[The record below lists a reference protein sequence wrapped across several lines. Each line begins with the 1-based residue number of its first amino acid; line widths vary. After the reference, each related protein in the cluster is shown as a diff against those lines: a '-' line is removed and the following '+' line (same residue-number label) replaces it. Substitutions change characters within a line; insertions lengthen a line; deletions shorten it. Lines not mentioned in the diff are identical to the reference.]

1 VAADAAPEL
10 DRCVDGAALDV
21 RRARARRRSP
31 QTGAASRRA
40 SEVRVAGGAGRGY
53 NRRVAIAPT
62 HQQIRADFDRDSV
75 VVYQAF
81 NDAIADAALAAQRLV
96 PPFSYGRMTWIK
108 PSFLWLM
115 ERSAWAK
122 RPNQTRILGVRIAR
136 EAWDGALESA
146 VLTAFVPTIHGDRG
160 RWQREF
166 DAAPVRVQWDPE
178 RSLRGAK
185 LQHRSIQVGLARA
198 VAEDYANRWVVEIRD
213 LTPLTKKIRALVDAG
228 QHGRAGKH
236 LPREAAYPA
245 TQAARRRLA
254 IT

>member
-1 VAADAAPEL
+1 MALAP
-10 DRCVDGAALDV
+10 
-21 RRARARRRSP
+21 S
-31 QTGAASRRA
+31 
-40 SEVRVAGGAGRGY
+40 
-53 NRRVAIAPT
+53 
-62 HQQIRADFDRDSV
+62 HQQIRADFDRDGV

-136 EAWDGALESA
+136 EAWDRALESA
-146 VLTAFVPTIHGDRG
+146 VLTAFEARIHGDRSA
-160 RWQREF
+160 WQREF

-178 RSLRGAK
+178 RSIRGAK
-185 LQHRSIQVGLARA
+185 LPHRSIQVGLARA
-198 VAEDYANRWVVEIRD
+198 VAEDYASRWIVEIRD
-213 LTPLTKKIRALVDAG
+213 LTPLTKKIRGLVEAG
-228 QHGRAGKH
+228 QHGRAGKQ
-236 LPREAAYPA
+236 LPREAVYPA
-245 TQAARRRLA
+245 TDEARRRLG